1 MPLKIGGLARHSG
14 VDWPGELVATVF
26 LQGCPWRCSYCHN
39 AHLLPADAEHLIA
52 WSDVRSFLESRR
64 GLLDGVVFSGG
75 EPTMQPK
82 LIEIMRDVRDMGFK
96 IGLHSGGPFPEIFKQ
111 LLPLLSWVGFDVKA
125 AFADYDRITG
135 RKGSGEAALRSLKY
149 LIESGVSF
157 QARTTVHPALLSDR
171 DMERLLADLAA
182 LGVHRHETQIY
193 REPPKALDAA

>member
-39 AHLLPADAEHLIA
+39 AHLLPADADHLIA
-52 WSDVRSFLESRR
+52 WSDVRAFLKSRQ

-82 LIEIMRDVRDMGFK
+82 LIDVMREVRGMGFK
-96 IGLHSGGPFPEIFKQ
+96 IGLHSGGPFPEIFKD

-125 AFADYDRITG
+125 PFADYDRITK
-135 RKGSGEAALRSLKY
+135 RKKSGETALQSLKY
-149 LIESGVSF
+149 LIESGVPF
-157 QARTTVHPALLSDR
+157 QARTTVHPDLLSDQ

-182 LGVHRHETQIY
+182 LAIHQHQIQTY
-193 REPPKALDAA
+193 REPPKALGAA